1 MHKLK
6 ISVLAAGIC
15 LLSLAV
21 GTPTLAADGATIF
34 QTTCLACHGPDAKTP
49 IMPLYPKLAG
59 QNEEYLLNQLK
70 SLKGMARTNGMGAI
84 MMGVLAPLSEDDLA
98 AVAKWISEQPGF

>member
-6 ISVLAAGIC
+6 TSVLAAGIC

-21 GTPTLAADGATIF
+21 GTPTMAADGAAVY
-34 QTTCLACHGPDAKTP
+34 QATCLACHGPDAKTS

-70 SLKGMARTNGMGAI
+70 AFKGAKRMSGQGAI
-84 MMGVLAPLSEDDLA
+84 MMGVLGPLSEEDMA

>member
-6 ISVLAAGIC
+6 ISVLAATIC

-21 GTPTLAADGATIF
+21 STPTLAADGATIY
-34 QTTCLACHGPDAKTP
+34 QGACLACHGPDAKTS

-70 SLKGMARTNGMGAI
+70 SFKGMKRTNGQGAI
-84 MMGVLAPLSEDDLA
+84 MVGVLAPLSEEDLA

>member
-15 LLSLAV
+15 LLSLVA
-21 GTPTLAADGATIF
+21 GTPAMAADGATVF
-34 QTTCLACHGPDAKTP
+34 QGACLACHGPDAKTS

-59 QNEEYLLNQLK
+59 QNEEYLLNQLRAF
-70 SLKGMARTNGMGAI
+70 KGMKRTNGQGAI
-84 MMGVLAPLSEDDLA
+84 MMGVLAPLSDEDLA

>member
-6 ISVLAAGIC
+6 KLVLTAGIC

-21 GTPTLAADGATIF
+21 GNPAMAADGATVY
-34 QTTCLACHGPDAKTP
+34 QAACLACHGPDAKTP

-59 QNEEYLLNQLK
+59 QNEEYLLNQLNAFIK
-70 SLKGMARTNGMGAI
+70 EVEAQRGKKITEEQAD
-84 MMGVLAPLSEDDLA
+84 VLVEYAQ
-98 AVAKWISEQPGF
+98 WIIDNI

>member
-6 ISVLAAGIC
+6 KLVLMAGIC
-15 LLSLAV
+15 PLSLAV
-21 GTPTLAADGATIF
+21 GNPAMAADGATVY
-34 QTTCLACHGPDAKTP
+34 QAACLACHGPDAKTP

-59 QNEEYLLNQLK
+59 QNEEYLLNQLNAF
-70 SLKGMARTNGMGAI
+70 KGAARMNGQGAI
-84 MMGVLAPLSEDDLA
+84 MMGVLAPLSEEDMA

>member
-21 GTPTLAADGATIF
+21 GTPTMAADGATVY
-34 QTTCLACHGPDAKTP
+34 QGACLACHGPDAKSP

-59 QNEEYLLNQLK
+59 QNEEYLLNQLMAF
-70 SLKGMARTNGMGAI
+70 KGAARMSGQGAI
-84 MMGVLAPLSEDDLA
+84 MMGVLAPLSDEDLA
-98 AVAKWISEQPGF
+98 AVAKWIAEQPGF

>member
-1 MHKLK
+1 MQKLK
-6 ISVLAAGIC
+6 ISVLAAGIS

-21 GTPTLAADGATIF
+21 GAPALAADGATVY
-34 QTTCLACHGPDAKTP
+34 QTACLACHGPDAKTS

-70 SLKGMARTNGMGAI
+70 SFKGAARMSGQGAI
-84 MMGVLAPLSEDDLA
+84 MMGIVAPLSEEDLA

>member
-6 ISVLAAGIC
+6 KSVLAAGIC

-21 GTPTLAADGATIF
+21 GNPAMAADGATVYKGA
-34 QTTCLACHGPDAKTP
+34 CLACHGPDAKTP

-70 SLKGMARTNGMGAI
+70 AFKGAARMNGQGAI
-84 MMGVLAPLSEDDLA
+84 MMGVLAPLSEEDMA

>member
-1 MHKLK
+1 MQKLK

-21 GTPTLAADGATIF
+21 ASPAMAADGAAVY
-34 QTTCLACHGPDAKTP
+34 QVKCLACHGTDAKTS

-70 SLKGMARTNGMGAI
+70 AFKGAKRLSGQGAV
-84 MMGVLAPLSEDDLA
+84 MMGITGALSDEDMA

>member
-1 MHKLK
+1 MQKLK

-21 GTPTLAADGATIF
+21 ASPAMAADGVTIYKGKCF
-34 QTTCLACHGPDAKTP
+34 ACHGADAKTS

-70 SLKGMARTNGMGAI
+70 AFKGAKRMSGQGAV
-84 MMGVLAPLSEDDLA
+84 MMGIVSALSEEDLA
-98 AVAKWISEQPGF
+98 AVAKWISEQPGS